1 MSDDLISRQ
10 AAIEAYLET
19 VEPIAVQEWDGEI
32 SACARDRDILEMLEN
47 LPSVQPKT
55 GQWVKYPD
63 CYGCFKCSECGMLSL
78 NRLRYCCG
86 CGARMEERWSK

>member
-1 MSDDLISRQ
+1 MNDDLISKQELLKKLNELDQQ
-10 AAIEAYLET
+10 ALYLPCHFKDFI
-19 VEPIAVQEWDGEI
+19 VDQV
-32 SACARDRDILEMLEN
+32 
-47 LPSVQPKT
+47 PSFQRKN

-86 CGARMEERWSK
+86 CGAKMEERWSK

>member
-10 AAIEAYLET
+10 AAIDAYLET
-19 VEPIAVQEWDGEI
+19 VEPIAVQEWNGEI

-47 LPSVQPKT
+47 LPSVQPET

-63 CYGCFKCSECGMLSL
+63 CGCFKCSECGMLSL

-86 CGARMEERWSK
+86 CGAKMEERWSK